1 MHLYPKSCLDASKFW
16 QTWNVQYYWTEW
28 VYLFSHSNSVGHLFF
43 RHLVPLLLLASWKLR
58 PALYQTRSH
67 LRFLQYYYQLLSPL
81 SASHEMCT
89 FTEMQV
95 QSKMQPMSCISARRA
110 QLPRSPR
117 WFKCYL
123 AGFKRN
129 CQLGEK
135 AEKTRSLNLQSL
147 RVKGAVL
154 APSLICS
161 GNHPLT
167 KEEQW
172 WERTEFW
179 SNMQKQCTH
188 EGLKL
193 CPAPFQ
199 RPPSSFWQR
208 SPV

>member
-1 MHLYPKSCLDASKFW
+1 MHPNFDKLGTSNNIGQREYTF
-16 QTWNVQYYWTEW
+16 
-28 VYLFSHSNSVGHLFF
+28 FSHSNSVGHLYF

-81 SASHEMCT
+81 PASHEMCT